1 MAAPSERR
9 KQRRHYLKMM
19 KKQIGKT
26 IDGDIFTS
34 ESFDNMKKGF
44 RAQGKQLRL
53 DDLRTS
59 LEIEKESLIEKETD
73 LRDKL
78 TSEGLSKKKI
88 DKAIESWYD
97 SQKIW
102 SLHSDVDS
110 ELS

>member
-1 MAAPSERR
+1 MAGSSERR

-19 KKQIGKT
+19 KKQIGT
-26 IDGDIFTS
+26 NIDGDVFTN
-34 ESFDNMKKGF
+34 ESFNDMKKGF
-44 RAQGKQLRL
+44 RIQGKQLRL
-53 DDLRTS
+53 DDLRAS
-59 LEIEKESLIEKETD
+59 LEIEKDSLIEKETE

-78 TSEGLSKKKI
+78 KSEGLSKKKI

-102 SLHSDVDS
+102 SLHSDVYD

>member
-1 MAAPSERR
+1 MATSERR

-26 IDGDIFTS
+26 INGDVFS
-34 ESFDNMKKGF
+34 NESFNDMKAGF
-44 RAQGKQLRL
+44 RTQGKQMRL
-53 DDLRTS
+53 DDLRSS
-59 LEIEKESLIEKETD
+59 LEIEKESLSEREKE

-78 TSEGLSKKKI
+78 KLEGQSKKQI
-88 DKAIESWYD
+88 DLSIETWYD

-102 SLHSDVDS
+102 SLHSDVIN

>member
-1 MAAPSERR
+1 MATSERR

-26 IDGDIFTS
+26 INGDVFS
-34 ESFDNMKKGF
+34 NESFNDMKEGF
-44 RAQGKQLRL
+44 RTQGKQMRL
-53 DDLRTS
+53 DDLRSS
-59 LEIEKESLIEKETD
+59 LEIEKESLSEREKE

-78 TSEGLSKKKI
+78 KLEGQSKKQI
-88 DKAIESWYD
+88 DLSIETWYD

-102 SLHSDVDS
+102 SLHSDVIN